1 MAEAATPR
9 AVSIARAVR
18 QAAVDFYFNSW
29 RFVPANLAWALLL
42 LVVLFAA
49 VTWPPA
55 IVLAVTLA
63 VPVAG
68 LHRMAAI
75 LARGEATSLSDFVD
89 GVRRYAVPAT
99 GIGAGAAILGFVLVT
114 NVATGLGADNP
125 LGWFLGA
132 TAAWGLVALA
142 MYLVAVWPILVDP
155 NREGAPVRRR
165 LQLAGLV
172 VIGRPGRLF
181 VVTILV
187 GATLVASTALL
198 GAIVLVGVAYASLLA
213 TRWVLPT
220 ADELEARFEAARAR

>member
-1 MAEAATPR
+1 VTATPR
-9 AVSIARAVR
+9 PVSIGQAVR
-18 QAAVDFYFNSW
+18 AAAVDFYFNSW

-42 LVVLFAA
+42 LAVLFAA

-55 IVLAVTLA
+55 VVLAVLLA

-68 LHRMAAI
+68 LHRMAAV
-75 LARGEATSLSDFVD
+75 LTRGEATSLSDFVD
-89 GVRRYAVPAT
+89 GMRRYGARAT
-99 GIGAGAAILGFVLVT
+99 GIAAGVAILGFVLVT
-114 NVATGLGADNP
+114 NVATGFSTDNP
-125 LGWFLGA
+125 IGWFLGA

-155 NREGAPVRRR
+155 NREETGVRRR

-181 VVTILV
+181 ALTILI
-187 GATLVASTALL
+187 GLTLVASTVLL

-213 TRWVLPT
+213 TRWVLPA